1 MIVSLSSLVSVLNN
15 AMLLKSGYKLE
26 QIFIVKSFHRS
37 SAAVRIGKMTPRRGF
52 LLFVLGILLNLRHGK

>member
-37 SAAVRIGKMTPRRGF
+37 RGQNRKNDSETWISAFCLWDSIESRAW
-52 LLFVLGILLNLRHGK
+52 